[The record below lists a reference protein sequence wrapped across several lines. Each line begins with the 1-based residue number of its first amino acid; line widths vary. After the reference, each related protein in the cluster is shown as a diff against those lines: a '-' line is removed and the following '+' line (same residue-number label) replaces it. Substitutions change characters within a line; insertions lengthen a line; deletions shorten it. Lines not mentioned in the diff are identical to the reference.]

1 MSVLNATLYLL
12 GDTRQERAQVMKIE
26 LLDYQVIALIA
37 GVFVLSVYAYSVGL
51 REGKRIG
58 FHRGRAINFNSYKEN
73 HK

>member
-1 MSVLNATLYLL
+1 
-12 GDTRQERAQVMKIE
+12 MKIE

-58 FHRGRAINFNSYKEN
+58 FHRGRAISFNQYKEE
-73 HK
+73 HKWFAALTWEFGVITAKTNGAN

>member
-1 MSVLNATLYLL
+1 MVIT
-12 GDTRQERAQVMKIE
+12 

-37 GVFVLSVYAYSVGL
+37 AVFILAVYSYSVGL

-58 FHRGRAINFNSYKEN
+58 YHRGRSVSFNTYKEN